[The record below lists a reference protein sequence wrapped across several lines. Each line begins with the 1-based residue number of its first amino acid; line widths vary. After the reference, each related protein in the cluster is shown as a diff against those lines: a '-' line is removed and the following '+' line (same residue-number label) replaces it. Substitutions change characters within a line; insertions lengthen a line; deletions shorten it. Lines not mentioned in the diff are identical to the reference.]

1 MSVSNINFND
11 KNEAFLVLSSM
22 DEMDK
27 NEFKNYMDLENPHFL
42 NCEFEND
49 KEFKLFYSYGHY
61 VPLKTFLSQIM
72 TKEKA
77 LTFIKSL
84 NEAFIEADK
93 LKMNK
98 KHILLGVQSVFC
110 HQETGKVA
118 CIYVPVCE
126 GILPERPL
134 RLFLK
139 EVLVNMMYSEEEDM
153 CWLGELIR
161 YINNHRQLD
170 HNVFDEYIDELYDV
184 KKTVPEPY
192 VPASVPEDDTN
203 PVISISK
210 TEKETDE
217 PTYYLYRRSNHQAY
231 TLNKMD
237 MRIGKAQNNEICIT
251 DNPVISR
258 VHAIIRYVDDA
269 FVIEDHGATNHTFV
283 NGFVLKEGQVKVLS
297 VNDRILLGNEE
308 FIFKIQ

>member
-1 MSVSNINFND
+1 MSVSKINYND

-27 NEFKNYMDLENPHFL
+27 NDFKNYMDLDNPYFL

-49 KEFKLFYSYGHY
+49 KEFKLFYSYDHY
-61 VPLKTFLSQIM
+61 VPLKTFLSQVI
-72 TKEKA
+72 TKDKA

-84 NEAFIEADK
+84 NEAFIEANK
-93 LKMNK
+93 LDMNT

-110 HQETGKVA
+110 HEETGKAA

-126 GILPERPL
+126 GVLPERPL

-139 EVLVNMMYSEEEDM
+139 EVLVNMMYSDEEDM

-161 YINNHRQLD
+161 YINNHRQLE
-170 HNVFDEYIDELYDV
+170 HEAFDEYIDSLYDV
-184 KKTVPEPY
+184 KKTVLEPIT
-192 VPASVPEDDTN
+192 PIMDNAEDTN
-203 PVISISK
+203 PAVMISESLK
-210 TEKETDE
+210 KDAE
-217 PTYYLYRRSNHQAY
+217 PSYYLYRRANHTAY
-231 TLNKMD
+231 PLNKID
-237 MRIGKAQNNEICIT
+237 MRIGKASNNEICIT

-258 VHAIIRYVDDA
+258 VHAIIRYMDNA
-269 FVIEDHGATNHTFV
+269 FVIEDQGATNHTFV

-297 VNDRILLGNEE
+297 ANDRILLGNEE